1 MPYIPGFANDIFIS
15 FSHVDNFD
23 GWVDNFHDHLRNRLL
38 QIDAPVTIWRD
49 NKLRGT
55 DVFSDELFEQLQRS
69 ALLITIVSPPGI
81 KSHWCEDER
90 QAFERFAALNGGFRF
105 ANSLRAIKVVKTPL
119 TADKHRDLFGV
130 TGFEFYRRDE
140 PESDLFEEFDLASPE
155 FRQMRDRLALNIKSV
170 LDAFSQHLEGRTQRD
185 TVYVA
190 TTAKDLTGNRDR
202 VVHQL
207 EDWGYVVVPQATE
220 PLRRSASFEAVAKAE
235 LTASIFSVHL
245 ASDQPQPIAEGEQDS
260 IAAQYDLAQELRK
273 DRIVWVEPGRQLH
286 SEFQDAFDRGL
297 PNGVELVKD
306 RSIEKFKEVIA
317 EKLNRLLQPTPVRN
331 NENRVEVYLLCDTD
345 DLPREDSDAG
355 QRALRLKEYLDENG
369 LVVVPPP
376 FDPMDWNALEEEHR
390 AQLQFSNAVLL
401 YWGKASENWFRRIRR
416 IIVKERTRRNQASEA
431 TPLTEAFYFSSP
443 ATQKS
448 QYKKLGDIV
457 IEQYGDFDPNAL
469 EPLLNRLL
477 PR

>member
-1 MPYIPGFANDIFIS
+1 MPYVPGFTNDIFIS
-15 FSHVDNFD
+15 FSHADNTR
-23 GWVDNFHDHLRNRLL
+23 GWVKEFQDQLNERLV
-38 QIDAPVTIWRD
+38 QIGVKVTIWRD
-49 NKLRGT
+49 SKLRGS
-55 DVFSDELFEQLQRS
+55 DIFSDEIFAQLQQS
-69 ALLITIVSPPGI
+69 ALLISIVSPTGI
-81 KSHWCEDER
+81 GSHWCEDER

-105 ANSLRAIKVVKTPL
+105 GNSSRALKVVKTPL
-119 TADKHRDLFGV
+119 PEDRHQQLFNAL
-130 TGFEFYRRDE
+130 GFEFYKRDE
-140 PESDLFEEFDLASPE
+140 QSGRFREFHTSSQEFFDKLDELA
-155 FRQMRDRLALNIKSV
+155 QDIHTV
-170 LDAFSQHLEGRTQRD
+170 LDGLIKHREGYQSKG

-190 TTAKDLTGNRDR
+190 TTTTGLTRNRER
-202 VVHQL
+202 IVEQL
-207 EDWGYVVVPQATE
+207 DAWGYSVVPRESE
-220 PLRRSASFEAVAKAE
+220 PLRRSGSFEAVVKAE

-260 IAAQYDLAQELRK
+260 IALQYDLAQELRK
-273 DRIVWVEPGRQLH
+273 DRIVWVEPDRQLH

-297 PNGVELVKD
+297 PNGVELVRD

-390 AQLQFSNAVLL
+390 AQLQLSNAVLL

-457 IEQYGDFDPNAL
+457 IEQYGDFDPNGL